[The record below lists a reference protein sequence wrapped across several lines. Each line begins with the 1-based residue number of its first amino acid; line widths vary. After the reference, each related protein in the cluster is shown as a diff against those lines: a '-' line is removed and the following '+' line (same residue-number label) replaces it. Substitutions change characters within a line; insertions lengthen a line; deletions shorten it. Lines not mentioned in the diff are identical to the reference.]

1 MTIRCP
7 HLACLCGIF
16 VCHSV
21 HGEVMTREPPTD
33 QLWALFQSGASFG
46 QFGVDNYLYTFV
58 LMHSIN
64 LFILKLR
71 KFHYFAQT
79 LWAQVVFL
87 SSSPK

>member
-1 MTIRCP
+1 M
-7 HLACLCGIF
+7 
-16 VCHSV
+16 CHSV

-64 LFILKLR
+64 LFKIKEVSLFCPNSLGSGG
-71 KFHYFAQT
+71 FFVFVS
-79 LWAQVVFL
+79 QVARPLPLHPVVPMH
-87 SSSPK
+87 SP